1 MGIGVASGDDRAAEA
16 AKKAIS
22 SPLLETS
29 INGAK
34 GVLMNIT
41 GGTNLSLYEVQE
53 AADIVAAATDEQ
65 LNMIFGSVINENL
78 KKEIMVTVIA
88 TGFDHNDD
96 EEAAPPNTSR
106 RPGDMIANSREQY
119 QTSQSRQREPVTSAE
134 SGNYG
139 QGGNFGNYGQ
149 PNSYSQSGNYGQQNN
164 SGQGQPGS
172 SAQPSPAHYDRHP
185 QQQEDSLDVPSFLRK
200 RSRRR

>member
-1 MGIGVASGDDRAAEA
+1 MGIGVASGEDRAVEA

-41 GGTNLSLYEVQE
+41 GGMNLSLYEVQE
-53 AADIVAAATDEQ
+53 AADIVAAATDDQ

-78 KKEIMVTVIA
+78 DKEIMVTVIA
-88 TGFDHNDD
+88 TGFDPNE
-96 EEAAPPNTSR
+96 EEAPLTNTSR

-119 QTSQSRQREPVTSAE
+119 QSQSRRREPVAHAE
-134 SGNYG
+134 SGDYG
-139 QGGNFGNYGQ
+139 RGQ
-149 PNSYSQSGNYGQQNN
+149 NYSQSGSYGQYGNYNQ
-164 SGQGQPGS
+164 SGNYSQP
-172 SAQPSPAHYDRHP
+172 PAYEEPANYERNTQHQD
-185 QQQEDSLDVPSFLRK
+185 ESLEIPSFLRK